1 MQHCGVRSPRPQSP
15 CAPTTPKRSA
25 AKRCDELEVATPSTT
40 CSDSSPKRFREA
52 DESPCSPSNREM
64 RVCRFCLDSEE
75 IPFDLEAKTTAGTC
89 TDPFVAPCPC
99 RGSTKFVHMDCLE
112 QHFAAQRSWHN
123 FKCPTCKQTYEG
135 RALRRL
141 AEISRDRM
149 VQDHGPR
156 APQVAHS
163 LCYLAQAHAQLG
175 SVQESKEVL
184 ELGLEM
190 TEAHYGRGHVATAAT
205 LAELATAYGK
215 LGDVQTQK
223 QFLQRSLQI
232 KEQHFGEG
240 HINTAVTLNNLATAY
255 SELGDV
261 QQEKVLLERSLDI
274 KERHY
279 GKGSVQ
285 TTAALVNLAGVYSE
299 LGEVARGRDLL
310 ESALDIEERHFG
322 AGHVETAIT
331 LNNLA
336 LACGEGGDVQR
347 MQELLVQ
354 CLTIKEN
361 HFGSNHQELCLTL
374 ANLGMACG
382 ALGQNVEA
390 QRTCERAI
398 ANCSTQRSSRR
409 YGVVLLRS
417 ASVHAALEQESL
429 AQELLGRAVDVL
441 QDALGSAASSH
452 ILELEGIRM
461 GRIWSEGGRADV
473 AAHLQAMLKQ
483 CSTYSNMSRVQSV

>member
-1 MQHCGVRSPRPQSP
+1 
-15 CAPTTPKRSA
+15 
-25 AKRCDELEVATPSTT
+25 
-40 CSDSSPKRFREA
+40 
-52 DESPCSPSNREM
+52 
-64 RVCRFCLDSEE
+64 
-75 IPFDLEAKTTAGTC
+75 
-89 TDPFVAPCPC
+89 VAPCPC
-99 RGSTKFVHMDCLE
+99 RGSTKFVHLACLE
-112 QHFAAQRSWHN
+112 QHFIAQKSWHN

-175 SVQESKEVL
+175 NVQESKEVL

-232 KEQHFGEG
+232 KEQHFGIG

-279 GKGSVQ
+279 GKCSVQ

-299 LGEVARGRDLL
+299 LGEVSRGRDLL

-322 AGHVETAIT
+322 TGHVETAIT

-347 MQELLVQ
+347 MQDLLVQ

-361 HFGSNHQELCLTL
+361 HFGSHHQELCLTL

-382 ALGQNVEA
+382 ALGQNIEA

-417 ASVHAALEQESL
+417 ASVHAALGQESL
-429 AQELLGRAVDVL
+429 ARDLLGRAVDVL
-441 QDALGSAASSH
+441 QDALGPTASGH
-452 ILELEGIRM
+452 ILELEGVRM
-461 GRIWSEGGRADV
+461 SRIWSEGGRADV
-473 AAHLQAMLKQ
+473 ADRLQTMLKDSSI
-483 CSTYSNMSRVQSV
+483 CSVRSRVQSV